1 MICFGSILV
10 QHHHCDGGR
19 WVVNVERVANGGCA
33 ALLGGDEVAGDH
45 GEEVVGVVIN
55 DPSSSFWSSLVG
67 FENQSFSTQMHQ

>member
-1 MICFGSILV
+1 MRCDGSIFV
-10 QHHHCDGGR
+10 WQHDGDGGL
-19 WVVNVERVANGGCA
+19 WVVNVERAANGGCA